1 MGLLDGKSGIVNGAT
16 GLIGRAS
23 ALLLAEEGASLIV
36 SDLESERQASEELV
50 DRISE
55 AGGRAIFVAG
65 DVVSEDDHR
74 ELVAQCVA
82 AFGRLDFAFNN
93 AGIFLK
99 ALLEETTSEEWD
111 PVIDVNLKGVW
122 LGMKHQVL
130 QMRKQGGGSIINNS
144 SIAGSLP
151 PPFAAAYV
159 ASKAG
164 VIGLTKAG
172 AVEAGS
178 AGIRVNCIC
187 TSAVPGPMI
196 DQLGPE
202 RQAGI
207 TGPQMIKRV
216 TEPDEVAQT
225 VVWLASDRSSLVTG
239 VAFAVDLGASAGIAP
254 NVLGIDPITLQAS

>member
-1 MGLLDGKSGIVNGAT
+1 MGLLDAKSGLLTGAT
-16 GLIGRAS
+16 GVIGRAS
-23 ALLLAEEGASLIV
+23 ALLLAEEGASVLL
-36 SDLESERQASEELV
+36 SDLESQRGEAEEIVGL
-50 DRISE
+50 IAK
-55 AGGRAIFVAG
+55 AGGRALFVAG
-65 DVVSEDDHR
+65 DVRSEDDQR
-74 ELVAQCVA
+74 RLVAECVA

-99 ALLEETTSEEWD
+99 ALLEETTAEDWD

-122 LGMKHQVL
+122 LGMKHQL
-130 QMRKQGGGSIINNS
+130 AQMRRQGGGSIINNS
-144 SIAGSLP
+144 SIAGMLP
-151 PPFAAAYV
+151 PPYAAAYV

-187 TSAVPGPMI
+187 SSAVPGPMI

-207 TGPQMIKRV
+207 TAPQMIKRV
-216 TEPDEVAQT
+216 TEADEVAQT

-239 VAFAVDLGASAGIAP
+239 VAFAIDLGASAGIAP
-254 NVLGIDPITLQAS
+254 NVLGI